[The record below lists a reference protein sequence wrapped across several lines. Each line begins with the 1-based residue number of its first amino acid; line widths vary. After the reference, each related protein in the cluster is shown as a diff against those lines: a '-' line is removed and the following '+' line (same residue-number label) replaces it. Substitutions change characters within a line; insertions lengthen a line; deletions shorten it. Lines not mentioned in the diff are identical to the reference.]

1 MMNKPSPPTPPTP
14 PTPRRIEFFRIKVLP
29 SLRTGRG
36 TLWKIIFETS
46 TVESLFVGTN
56 FYIITKYNRQLNA
69 RNDFIKPVYSLHYP
83 VKNYLQPSVIGR
95 KTLKSTCSTKPFSS
109 GFGMFFASHSDC

>member
-1 MMNKPSPPTPPTP
+1 MMNKPPPPHPLP

-36 TLWKIIFETS
+36 TPWKIIFETS
-46 TVESLFVGTN
+46 TVEPHFVETN
-56 FYIITKYNRQLNA
+56 FYVITKYNRQLNA

-83 VKNYLQPSVIGR
+83 VKIYLQPSVIGR
-95 KTLKSTCSTKPFSS
+95 KTLKSICSTKPFSS
-109 GFGMFFASHSDC
+109 SFGMFFASHSDC